1 MYLAWTLATAIWLG
15 TPQDAPSS
23 QDVQAKPAPTESTQL
38 PSVNQEKVAP
48 QTPSVPAKHKPRKSK
63 LRKHLPPTAV
73 GPPHKIV
80 IHQGS
85 TPEPTAQLVPEM
97 PQEQAS
103 YQRQETEQLLA
114 TSDTNLQ
121 QLGSRVLNQNQQ
133 ETVGQIRNYIS
144 GARAALRDGDT
155 QRAHMLAFK
164 AQLLSDD
171 LLKH

>member
-1 MYLAWTLATAIWLG
+1 MYLAWTLATAILFG
-15 TPQDAPSS
+15 IPQDAPSS
-23 QDVQAKPAPTESTQL
+23 QDVQAKPAPVESTQP
-38 PSVNQEKVAP
+38 PSTKREKVAQ
-48 QTPSVPAKHKPRKSK
+48 QTPSTPAKRKPRKSK
-63 LRKHLPPTAV
+63 LHKHLPPPTV
-73 GPPHKIV
+73 GPPRKIV

-85 TPEPTAQLVPEM
+85 TPEPTAQLVPGM

-103 YQRQETEQLLA
+103 YQRQETEQLLS

-133 ETVGQIRNYIS
+133 ETVGQVRNYIS
-144 GARAALRDGDT
+144 GARAALKDGDT